1 MLADAQTSGG
11 LLISV
16 PKDKLDEI
24 LIELKELG
32 VETKAI
38 VGEIAVRKSPEHP
51 EIQIIKSASN

>member
-1 MLADAQTSGG
+1 MCDAQTSGG

-24 LIELKELG
+24 LIKLKELG

-38 VGEIAVRKSPEHP
+38 VGEISVRKSPEHP

>member
-1 MLADAQTSGG
+1 MLNGIQ
-11 LLISV
+11 LSV